1 MSFVLVSRL
10 TTTDSSMSNRP
21 RSLNL
26 PSHDEITAMEHL
38 DLLRL
43 NGFEVLVD
51 EDADVGERVK
61 LLAQPVS
68 KDTVFGVEGESMPQK
83 MSSAHLTL
91 LSLRR
96 L

>member
-1 MSFVLVSRL
+1 MSSSLRFRATRSL
-10 TTTDSSMSNRP
+10 TQTSPRRP

-26 PSHDEITAMEHL
+26 PSHDEITAIEHL
-38 DLLRL
+38 ELLRL

-68 KDTVFGVEGESMPQK
+68 KDTVFGVEGEL
-83 MSSAHLTL
+83 AW
-91 LSLRR
+91 LRC
-96 L
+96 LGGPY